1 MATGTRAK
9 NAKVL
14 QSLHD
19 HVYTNGFE
27 DHTQSEAEMYRK
39 QMVSTSEENTL
50 LRENI
55 QELQGQLQGAYKR
68 IAELI
73 DGNMERNTSDRN

>member
-1 MATGTRAK
+1 MSYTATCNPRQTSQTTK
-9 NAKVL
+9 
-14 QSLHD
+14 
-19 HVYTNGFE
+19 FE

-73 DGNMERNTSDRN
+73 DGNMERKTSDRD

>member
-1 MATGTRAK
+1 MTYK
-9 NAKVL
+9 
-14 QSLHD
+14 
-19 HVYTNGFE
+19 
-27 DHTQSEAEMYRK
+27 DHTTSEAEMYRK

-73 DGNMERNTSDRN
+73 DGNMER